1 MIDTFKEDICNLV
14 KDYNRECISST
25 IDDVCQYVLEMLP
38 NLGYN
43 KKYLFDRFIRQLIS
57 ELFPE
62 NNCLFD
68 LLNTLAPFV
77 INNCNYR
84 VLFSNQSLK

>member
-1 MIDTFKEDICNLV
+1 NKPKVIELKE
-14 KDYNRECISST
+14 
-25 IDDVCQYVLEMLP
+25 
-38 NLGYN
+38 
-43 KKYLFDRFIRQLIS
+43 S

-77 INNCNYR
+77 INNCN
-84 VLFSNQSLK
+84 